1 MDDNIDGEQETTG
14 FKILLA
20 TAVRRSSTNLAD
32 LCAALEL
39 MPPGEAGEAG
49 EGGREGRALSFMTSA
64 QSAFAAATAAAAAIH
79 TDPARQSRIDV

>member
-32 LCAALEL
+32 LCADLEL
-39 MPPGEAGEAG
+39 MSGEARR
-49 EGGREGRALSFMTSA
+49 GREGGTLS
-64 QSAFAAATAAAAAIH
+64 H
-79 TDPARQSRIDV
+79 L